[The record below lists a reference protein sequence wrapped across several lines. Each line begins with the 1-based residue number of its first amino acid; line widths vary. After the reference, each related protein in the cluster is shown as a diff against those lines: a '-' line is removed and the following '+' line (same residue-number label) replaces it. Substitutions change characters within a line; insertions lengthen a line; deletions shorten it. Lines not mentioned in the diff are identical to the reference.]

1 MKTLKLTD
9 EQTILAITSVL
20 PDEISLFK
28 SASDLFSFFI
38 DKKAF
43 INADESVGQE
53 STEHF
58 NNFIFRCLEFVINE
72 EIRKTD
78 KIDGIDDL
86 YELSAESETW
96 LKSAIFLP
104 IISFTLKTT

>member
-9 EQTILAITSVL
+9 KQTILAITYVL

-58 NNFIFRCLEFVINE
+58 NNI
-72 EIRKTD
+72 
-78 KIDGIDDL
+78 
-86 YELSAESETW
+86 
-96 LKSAIFLP
+96 
-104 IISFTLKTT
+104 